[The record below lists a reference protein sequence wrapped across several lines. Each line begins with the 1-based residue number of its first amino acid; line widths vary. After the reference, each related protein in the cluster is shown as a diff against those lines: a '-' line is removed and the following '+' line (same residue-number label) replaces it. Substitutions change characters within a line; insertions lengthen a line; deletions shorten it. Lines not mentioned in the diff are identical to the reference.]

1 MDKHQCT
8 LNVNAMAKPRE
19 ALGDPSLGDQLTRKR
34 QAKRTALSCEQTF
47 ASRMP
52 CIAFREAHAGGKW
65 QSTSASEEIMR
76 SAAPRTTRRNCPPD
90 SSCART
96 PNAQNRGDSR
106 LCAASICGA
115 YRCQFLK
122 KPCFFVR
129 NKTER
134 IKLQFMPHNIE
145 TRRSCVTSGHPVG
158 THLCYATPALAP
170 TKTSPTSS
178 SMPAPSETRCMLPA
192 STPRE
197 PGLCELLRVQSHGL
211 SPASSFWHVLLSA
224 TT

>member
-1 MDKHQCT
+1 
-8 LNVNAMAKPRE
+8 MAKPRE

-115 YRCQFLK
+115 YRCQFL
-122 KPCFFVR
+122 R
-129 NKTER
+129 
-134 IKLQFMPHNIE
+134 
-145 TRRSCVTSGHPVG
+145 
-158 THLCYATPALAP
+158 
-170 TKTSPTSS
+170 
-178 SMPAPSETRCMLPA
+178 
-192 STPRE
+192 
-197 PGLCELLRVQSHGL
+197 
-211 SPASSFWHVLLSA
+211 SPASLCA
-224 TT
+224 TKQNALNCNSCRAHMRHSDLRHASSRREHPVSHWDKSLTSK